1 MKTFVYHFGDDY
13 SDDEF
18 ELDLS
23 DYDLETAIDA
33 VVNKREAC
41 KEFIKD
47 QYPLLSQAD
56 KRYCYDYGIDGTT
69 KSVDNLTDKEINNFF
84 NDFIMDDP
92 DYILDLYEPE
102 LMDYFRDDA
111 YTAYR
116 ESNTDPYTL
125 RGLRR
130 SDFF

>member
-47 QYPLLSQAD
+47 
-56 KRYCYDYGIDGTT
+56 
-69 KSVDNLTDKEINNFF
+69 
-84 NDFIMDDP
+84 
-92 DYILDLYEPE
+92 
-102 LMDYFRDDA
+102 
-111 YTAYR
+111 
-116 ESNTDPYTL
+116 
-125 RGLRR
+125 
-130 SDFF
+130 

>member
-47 QYPLLSQAD
+47 QYPLLSWAD
-56 KRYCYDYGIDGTT
+56 KRYCYDYGIDGTA

-84 NDFIMDDP
+84 NDFIMDDS

-102 LMDYFRDDA
+102 LMDYFSDDA